1 MGWFS
6 YFINTRLGRIV
17 KNRNLRRLVF
27 AFPIYYTL
35 TDSVADWYLVQNGS
49 MEPTLLN
56 GQLVLVL
63 PVRNPSILPCYFDSL
78 AALDKFIVPYNDIK
92 RGDLIV
98 ARHPSGP
105 GNIIKRVTGVEG
117 DRIPLEYR
125 QSHRF
130 VPEGQVWVEGDNST
144 GSKDSRHYGPIPLGL
159 LRGKVV
165 GRMWPVKECGMVE

>member
-1 MGWFS
+1 M
-6 YFINTRLGRIV
+6 
-17 KNRNLRRLVF
+17 
-27 AFPIYYTL
+27 
-35 TDSVADWYLVQNGS
+35 
-49 MEPTLLN
+49 
-56 GQLVLVL
+56 
-63 PVRNPSILPCYFDSL
+63 
-78 AALDKFIVPYNDIK
+78 
-92 RGDLIV
+92 
-98 ARHPSGP
+98 
-105 GNIIKRVTGVEG
+105 TGVEG